1 MSEKND
7 IYFFNSNDN
16 SFEILNLFDTY
27 WTKNYK
33 SNTFSISFIKNNE
46 EFVKKFQI
54 IDLLKLYNLKKD
66 DEIKIFVSDNLNFK
80 KIKLIKGDEIFYPK
94 YNKNNAIYFSIN
106 NNFKDIEIYEG
117 DYNVTNEIKYI
128 ITQKYNKIDTI
139 EKKLIEKK
147 FETKNYFCRLIISKN
162 NNYDFNYYGI
172 LKPYTKLNF
181 KINKNLLNDS
191 NFDTKFSNLN
201 IKQKNFIHTSLK
213 NLDDSICN

>member
-27 WTKNYK
+27 WTKNINE
-33 SNTFSISFIKNNE
+33 NTFSISFIKNNE

-80 KIKLIKGDEIFYPK
+80 KIKLIQGDEIFYPK

-139 EKKLIEKK
+139 EKKLIEKNLK
-147 FETKNYFCRLIISKN
+147 LKII
-162 NNYDFNYYGI
+162 FVG
-172 LKPYTKLNF
+172 
-181 KINKNLLNDS
+181 
-191 NFDTKFSNLN
+191 
-201 IKQKNFIHTSLK
+201 
-213 NLDDSICN
+213 